1 MRLARAGGTMTAS
14 ASVPMPRR
22 TEAAAVAPSQAA
34 RPTARAAK
42 PAAAKTGEAER
53 PSARRSPPKTS
64 GNAPA
69 LAFAAVVAA
78 ALIYGWQMR
87 DEDYLTP
94 DSGVGYWLGIGG
106 ASAMLL
112 LGYPLRK
119 RLTGLQILGS
129 VTGWFRVHM
138 LLGVIAPALIP
149 PPPRSAPGRV
159 QDLSQRTQDAH
170 LQRRSAQSRNLQP
183 RFCQFHP
190 DRVSQTRK
198 RRRLPCKEHEI
209 PRDARALLRLPQV
222 YRPPQRPVGREVR
235 SLSRRGGLEARETL
249 RP

>member
-1 MRLARAGGTMTAS
+1 MTAS

-22 TEAAAVAPSQAA
+22 APGQAA

-53 PSARRSPPKTS
+53 PSARRSPPKAS
-64 GNAPA
+64 GNAPGLA
-69 LAFAAVVAA
+69 TQLPSLAFAAVVAA

-94 DSGVGYWLGIGG
+94 ESGVGYWLGIGG
-106 ASAMLL
+106 VSAMLL

-138 LLGVIAPALIP
+138 RLGVIAPALIP
-149 PPPRSAPGRV
+149 QPPRSAPGRV
-159 QDLSQRTQDAH
+159 QDLSQRTQGAH
-170 LQRRSAQSRNLQP
+170 LRRRSAQSRNLQP

-198 RRRLPCKEHEI
+198 WRRLPCKEHEI

-222 YRPPQRPVGREVR
+222 YRPPQRPVGRDVR

>member
-1 MRLARAGGTMTAS
+1 MTAS

-22 TEAAAVAPSQAA
+22 TEAAAVAASQAA

-42 PAAAKTGEAER
+42 PAAAKAGEAER
-53 PSARRSPPKTS
+53 PSPRRSPPKTS
-64 GNAPA
+64 GNAPGLA
-69 LAFAAVVAA
+69 TQLPSLAFATVVAA

-87 DEDYLTP
+87 DEDHLTP
-94 DSGVGYWLGIGG
+94 ECGVGYWLGIGG
-106 ASAMLL
+106 ANAMLL
-112 LGYPLRK
+112 LGYRLRK

-129 VTGWFRVHM
+129 VSGWFQVHM
-138 LLGVIAPALIP
+138 MLGVIGPALIP
-149 PPPRSAPGRV
+149 PPPRSAPRRV
-159 QDLSQRTQDAH
+159 QGLS
-170 LQRRSAQSRNLQP
+170 RRSAQSRNLQP

-190 DRVSQTRK
+190 DRVSQTCK

-222 YRPPQRPVGREVR
+222 YRPPQRPLGREVR

>member
-1 MRLARAGGTMTAS
+1 MTAS

-22 TEAAAVAPSQAA
+22 APGQAA
-34 RPTARAAK
+34 RATARAAK

-53 PSARRSPPKTS
+53 PSARRSPPKAS
-64 GNAPA
+64 GNAPGLA
-69 LAFAAVVAA
+69 TQLPSLAFATVVAA

-87 DEDYLTP
+87 DEDHLTP
-94 DSGVGYWLGIGG
+94 ECGVGYWLGIGG
-106 ASAMLL
+106 ANAMLL
-112 LGYPLRK
+112 LGYRLRK

-129 VTGWFRVHM
+129 VSGWFQVHM
-138 LLGVIAPALIP
+138 MLGVIGPALIP
-149 PPPRSAPGRV
+149 PPPRSAPRRV
-159 QDLSQRTQDAH
+159 QGLS
-170 LQRRSAQSRNLQP
+170 RRSAQSRNLQP

-190 DRVSQTRK
+190 DRVSQTCK

-222 YRPPQRPVGREVR
+222 YRPPQRPLGREVR